1 MYKAA
6 RTLPLVAV
14 LMTLGLVI
22 AGIWT
27 NVVGYSVNL
36 LPSDL
41 GLLEG
46 TYNRDA
52 FHTGRLLVGILF
64 FVFARY
70 LPRIQAPLTVITA
83 LLMSVATGILIISY
97 HQTLVD
103 PLTLAFC
110 GVAVSSAAYSFITW
124 IFYLH
129 AAKGMPT
136 RLIVWCVAISLVFET
151 VCSILV
157 SLYLEPALQMF
168 LVMCAPLL
176 VAACYFAVTRLDTG
190 HKAPVEPQHKVT
202 GFEKYALLTQ
212 VVIFTAALIF
222 VRALSNIGIWGETRA
237 NFTGMT
243 ELSIGELAIICATIL
258 LLTFLV
264 FDLLRNR
271 LSLPLRCI
279 IGFAAILGGLQILAL
294 SNDLQFGNSFDSV
307 TSAVEIFSH
316 LVRWM
321 IIIEC
326 VRSIDMPPYR
336 VVGISNAT
344 SAALSLFWAHLLAPL
359 AFATNT
365 FVMVIV
371 YVLLVVVILLFVMTS
386 GSRKTSV
393 WSTASDDEQAR
404 FAAFAHR
411 WDLSPR
417 ETEIFSLLMLGKKRA
432 EIEGDLHLS
441 EGTIKTHI
449 SNIYKK
455 LDVHS
460 KYEMRQLYER
470 GTDGGGMAGPTST
483 GAGDAG
489 S

>member
-1 MYKAA
+1 MHKATQ
-6 RTLPLVAV
+6 TLPLAAV
-14 LMTLGLVI
+14 LMTLGLTL

-41 GLLEG
+41 GLSEG

-52 FHTGRLLVGILF
+52 FHAGRLFIGILF
-64 FVFARY
+64 FAFARY
-70 LPRIQAPLTVITA
+70 LPRIQAPLTVIIA
-83 LLMSVATGILIISY
+83 LLMSMATGILIISY
-97 HQTLVD
+97 HQTLID

-110 GVAVSSAAYSFITW
+110 GVAISSAGYSFITW
-124 IFYLH
+124 IFYLY
-129 AAKGMPT
+129 AAKRMST
-136 RLIVWCVAISLVFET
+136 RLIVWSVALSLVFET
-151 VCSILV
+151 VCSILI
-157 SLYLEPALQMF
+157 SLYFEPASQMF
-168 LVMCAPLL
+168 FVMFAPLL
-176 VAACYFAVTRLDTG
+176 VATCYFAVTRLDFNRKSPT
-190 HKAPVEPQHKVT
+190 EPQHKVI

-243 ELSIGELAIICATIL
+243 ELSIVELVIICVTIL

-279 IGFAAILGGLQILAL
+279 IGFATVLGGLQILAL
-294 SNDLQFGNSFDSV
+294 SNDLQFGSSFDSV

-336 VVGISNAT
+336 VVGISNAA
-344 SAALSLFWAHLLAPL
+344 SAALSLFWAHILAPL

-365 FVMVIV
+365 FVMIIV

-386 GSRKTSV
+386 GSRKISV
-393 WSTASDDEQAR
+393 WTTGTDDEQDR
-404 FAAFAHR
+404 FFAFARR

-432 EIEGDLHLS
+432 EIEKECHLS
-441 EGTIKTHI
+441 EGTVKTHI

-460 KYEMRQLYER
+460 KQEMRQLYEKR
-470 GTDGGGMAGPTST
+470 LVSIGRINTDDRNAESN
-483 GAGDAG
+483 
-489 S
+489 